1 MKGTG
6 KMRNFVIVTDSS
18 SELKTDYIVQNH
30 VGIIPYFYQIDNVIH
45 RDDNDHSL
53 LEFYQKMRHGGD
65 PSILRITST
74 EIKERLEY
82 YLKEKLD
89 ILLIYSS
96 FALTND
102 RVKISEVAEELRSQ
116 FIDQRIVIID
126 SMTSSVCLGMLVHRA
141 VIMKKNGKTIN
152 EIIDWLEKNL
162 CYHNLIMMTQNN
174 NVLYKNGL
182 ISKSVYLRGKIRK
195 SNMLLYLNDIGLPI
209 FLKSTGHRKKSMMA
223 ISKLMEKKLGIFSDC
238 QTMIYIVHGNAFSDA
253 KYLAGLVSKKYPNA
267 SIYIHTLTP
276 SIGVYT
282 GPSTVGIG
290 YIGEFK

>member
-6 KMRNFVIVTDSS
+6 NMRNFVIVTDSS

-65 PSILRITST
+65 PTILRISSN

-82 YLKEKLD
+82 YLEEKLD

-96 FALTND
+96 FALNND
-102 RVKISEVAEELRSQ
+102 RAKIFEVAEELRNQ

-152 EIIDWLEKNL
+152 EIIDWIEKNL
-162 CYHNLIMMTQNN
+162 HYHNLIMTSQNSN
-174 NVLYKNGL
+174 YLYKNGL
-182 ISKSVYLRGKIRK
+182 ISKSVYLRVRLRK
-195 SNMLLYLNDIGLPI
+195 AHMLLHLNEAGLPVTI
-209 FLKSTGHRKKSMMA
+209 KSTGHRKKALIAM
-223 ISKLMEKKLGIFSDC
+223 SKAMDKKLGIFSDC

-253 KYLAGLVSKKYPNA
+253 KYLAGVVGKKYPNA

-282 GPSTVGIG
+282 GPSTIGIG